1 VVDTAA
7 GIGQYAPVGIYVF
20 IFFCALLV
28 VPLLTLALRPQT
40 AMQGFM
46 MSLLGLV
53 LVFFVPLAV
62 ADFLNR
68 DGYGI
73 WPTVVAVLALMAL
86 VWTGRMARRTRL
98 RDA

>member
-1 VVDTAA
+1 VDTAA

>member
-1 VVDTAA
+1 MVDTAA